1 MSGAEIKKVI
11 LSAGLKLWQVANALN
26 MQDYSFSRKL
36 RYDFNEEDTQ
46 KVLSVIEDLK
56 KA

>member
-1 MSGAEIKKVI
+1 MSGAEIKKAI

-56 KA
+56 KT